1 ARDLLLQHVWCPPA
15 ASEVRYKQDTLLAAT
30 FKPGGSNNEVFAV
43 SGDGQLLFWNG
54 NDLSHVRYLFQK
66 PKSDLQHVLQPGFA
80 SFSPDGVWLF
90 IVPATLASAA
100 NADAAEQSGPQ
111 QGAGG
116 GSTARSGYEPS
127 KLQIWRWSIQKQTYE
142 SAGEDLEIQRLR

>member
-1 ARDLLLQHVWCPPA
+1 
-15 ASEVRYKQDTLLAAT
+15 
-30 FKPGGSNNEVFAV
+30 
-43 SGDGQLLFWNG
+43 
-54 NDLSHVRYLFQK
+54 
-66 PKSDLQHVLQPGFA
+66 
-80 SFSPDGVWLF
+80 
-90 IVPATLASAA
+90 ASAA

-142 SAGEDLEIQRLR
+142 SAGEDLEIQRLRGSRVFNFAWSYESDRVVLINARLNEAECAFFQVEGKTFQELVDRSKELNRMKIVALAFAKYHGGMAAVSVDSETPALRKVSFIDADDLK